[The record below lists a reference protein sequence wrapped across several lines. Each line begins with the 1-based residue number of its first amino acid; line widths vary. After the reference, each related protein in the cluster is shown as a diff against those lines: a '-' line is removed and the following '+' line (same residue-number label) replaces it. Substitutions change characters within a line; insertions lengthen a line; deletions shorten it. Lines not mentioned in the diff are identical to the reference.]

1 MRRELV
7 QAGAWAVATGAAVSV
22 SWLGVHSVLADDGYQ
37 QPSALPLSVTGAGSR
52 TPAPLPTALGTAGHS
67 PTPTPSAKRSSS
79 PSAAPSGRPHSSPSS
94 SPEPT
99 TTASGEVKSFTP
111 NGGRIVVAMGATSA
125 SLVSATPD
133 SGWSMHVYTGDQW
146 LRVDFVGS
154 TVDSIF
160 YVTWNGTAPMVQTWQ
175 APAPS

>member
-1 MRRELV
+1 
-7 QAGAWAVATGAAVSV
+7 VSV

-37 QPSALPLSVTGAGSR
+37 QPSALPLSVTGSGSR
-52 TPAPLPTALGTAGHS
+52 TPAPLPTTPGTATRSPS
-67 PTPTPSAKRSSS
+67 PTPGAHRSPSPSATPTGQARPSPTPSA
-79 PSAAPSGRPHSSPSS
+79 
-94 SPEPT
+94 
-99 TTASGEVKSFTP
+99 TASGQVRSYTP

-133 SGWSMHVYTGDQW
+133 SGWSMHVYTGEEW
-146 LRVDFVGS
+146 LRVDFVS
-154 TVDSIF
+154 SAVDSIF